1 MEEKISPD
9 NIVRISELLALSLKN
24 NPYWEEVKRKV
35 RVRDGHC
42 CRMCGK
48 TYNLEIHHKTY
59 QIGGMSI
66 VGHELEH
73 LGCLVTLCEECHA
86 KVHER

>member
-1 MEEKISPD
+1 MTRLKYKKGRPSKYQT
-9 NIVRISELLALSLKN
+9 SLKN

-59 QIGGMSI
+59 QIG
-66 VGHELEH
+66 
-73 LGCLVTLCEECHA
+73 CLVTLCEECHA